1 MLYKCS
7 HGSSSFCNQ
16 EQLEEY
22 SQQHPLPR
30 LDRLFSMHP
39 FTTKYLHLF
48 VCLLFGACFSLTSW
62 TFCLYLFS
70 STFFV
75 PTPHPSFQGAGYMWP
90 GWMAVSSALSST
102 PFGFTECL
110 THCPVSNTCTRIIP
124 NPPLLYPTPKAI
136 SLQRGSSTTT
146 ATPPHPTM
154 GTQAHRHSDPT
165 PIFFFL
171 TLSKNHSNV
180 LVGMFEGC
188 IWWVLL
194 RCGLLRNTMPLAL
207 STLTPIKF
215 PKRLSRNKWAI
226 WNERG
231 GGESKHWGRGA

>member
-1 MLYKCS
+1 MEVAVSATK
-7 HGSSSFCNQ
+7 SSWRNTVSSTPCPALIDFSPCI
-16 EQLEEY
+16 
-22 SQQHPLPR
+22 PLQPNI
-30 LDRLFSMHP
+30 
-39 FTTKYLHLF
+39 YIYLF
-48 VCLLFGACFSLTSW
+48 VCYLGLASPLTSW

-110 THCPVSNTCTRIIP
+110 THCPVSNTCTRIIS

-165 PIFFFL
+165 PIFFF
-171 TLSKNHSNV
+171 S
-180 LVGMFEGC
+180 
-188 IWWVLL
+188 
-194 RCGLLRNTMPLAL
+194 
-207 STLTPIKF
+207 
-215 PKRLSRNKWAI
+215 
-226 WNERG
+226 
-231 GGESKHWGRGA
+231 